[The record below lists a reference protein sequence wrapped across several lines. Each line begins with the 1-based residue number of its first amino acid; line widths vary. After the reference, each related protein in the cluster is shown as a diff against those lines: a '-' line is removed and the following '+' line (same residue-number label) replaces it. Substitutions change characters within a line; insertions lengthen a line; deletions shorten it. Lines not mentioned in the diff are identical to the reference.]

1 MIAANAVK
9 SVGFSALFG
18 ACAGLGSEVMA
29 GCLDQARL
37 TGVNVAGAEFNLK
50 SLPGTP
56 YKDYTYPVPGDLSF
70 FVEQG
75 ANIIRF
81 PFRWER
87 LQPALDGPL
96 DAAELGR
103 MRASIASANN
113 RGLCVLLDLHNF
125 AGYYSNKMGDDGP
138 LDAAFIE
145 FWLKVAKEFNDP
157 TQTVFGLMNEPANM
171 PLAKWAELS
180 KKTLKALR
188 DAKATNIIFVSGGRW
203 SGVHDWF
210 AGLLASNATEF
221 DDLTDPLNRTV
232 LEVHQYADKDYSGTH
247 TAATGAGCRPA
258 DEFNTKFERISAWA
272 IENNQQLF
280 LGEFGVP
287 NSPECLATLTRML
300 DLTKSPPWRGWTYW
314 AAGRWWGNYHFALS
328 AAGQPLSP
336 QWAALQ
342 AYFYRPEAHSLS
354 PPQAPGT
361 SSSYP
366 TSSSSSSAN

>member
-1 MIAANAVK
+1 M
-9 SVGFSALFG
+9 
-18 ACAGLGSEVMA
+18 
-29 GCLDQARL
+29 
-37 TGVNVAGAEFNLK
+37 
-50 SLPGTP
+50 PGTP

-125 AGYYSNKMGDDGP
+125 AGYYSNKMGDKGP

-157 TQTVFGLMNEPANM
+157 TQIIFGLMNEPANM
-171 PLAKWAELS
+171 PLADWAELS

-188 DAKATNIIFVSGGRW
+188 DAKATNLIFVSGGRW

-221 DDLTDPLNRTV
+221 DDLEDPLRRTV
-232 LEVHQYADKDYSGTH
+232 LEVHQYTDKDYSGTH
-247 TAATGAGCRPA
+247 TATTGAGCRPA

-280 LGEFGVP
+280 LG
-287 NSPECLATLTRML
+287 
-300 DLTKSPPWRGWTYW
+300 
-314 AAGRWWGNYHFALS
+314 
-328 AAGQPLSP
+328 
-336 QWAALQ
+336 
-342 AYFYRPEAHSLS
+342 
-354 PPQAPGT
+354 
-361 SSSYP
+361 
-366 TSSSSSSAN
+366 